1 MFKQDY
7 LYWKM
12 IEKLQL
18 EGGYRILQL
27 SKSNNEIWLETT
39 QKNKPRIIRILRHD
53 LDWSN
58 WMQRDMEITAG
69 RLEQLRKRLYVR
81 KLDALN
87 IYITTFP
94 PVDDWKFRLQDPLV
108 AGAKGHTTLHT
119 VLIDSEHLDTGL
131 QEVSK
136 FVQTDF
142 KLDDSIYIDVETIES
157 IKREVITVANKRIS
171 NEKQVFQNGKPF
183 FTYILI
189 AIQIIMFAILELHGG
204 STNTETLLKYGAKEN
219 FRILNGEWWRF
230 FSPMI
235 LHIGFIH
242 LLMNTLALY
251 YLGAEVERLYGKLRF
266 LMIYVFAGFVG
277 SLASF
282 VFNANISAG
291 ASGAIFGCFGA
302 LLFFGTAYP
311 SLFFRTMGPNVI
323 GIIIINLALG
333 FMIPGIDN
341 SGHIGG
347 LVGGFLAASIV
358 HLPKQKEFAKRLGGL
373 AATIVTVCA
382 LLYVG
387 YVVQPHSDNPQFIV
401 QTAQEYIEANE
412 IQKAYD
418 VLLTAEKQGTDSP
431 EVFFYLSYTE
441 IKLGKL
447 EEARDHLEIVTNK
460 APKISEAHYNL
471 ALVYVQLQDYEHAK
485 KAVEQAIKVDP
496 ENENYKELMNEIN
509 AMENG
514 SL

>member
-12 IEKLQL
+12 IEGLQM

-27 SKSNNEIWLETT
+27 SKSNNEVWLETT
-39 QKNKPRIIRILRHD
+39 QKHKPRIIRILRHD

-58 WMQRDMEITAG
+58 WMQRDMEITAQ
-69 RLEQLRKRLYVR
+69 RLEQLRKRLFVR

-87 IYITTFP
+87 IYITTYP
-94 PVDDWKFRLQDPLV
+94 PVDDWKFRLEGPLL
-108 AGAKGHTTLHT
+108 AGAKGLTTLHT
-119 VLIDSEHLDTGL
+119 VLMDAEHTDTGL

-136 FVQTDF
+136 FVEFD
-142 KLDDSIYIDVETIES
+142 LDLEDALYIDVDTIER
-157 IKREVITVANKRIS
+157 IKREVITVANNRIS
-171 NEKQVFQNGKPF
+171 NEKQIFQNGKPF

-189 AIQIIMFAILELHGG
+189 AIQLIMFAILELNGG
-204 STNTETLLKYGAKEN
+204 STNTETLLKFGAKEN

-230 FSPMI
+230 FTPMI

-242 LLMNTLALY
+242 LLMNTFALY
-251 YLGAEVERLYGKLRF
+251 YLGTEVERLYGKLRF
-266 LMIYVFAGFVG
+266 LFIYIFAGFVG

-302 LLFFGTAYP
+302 LLFFGTAFP

-323 GIIIINLALG
+323 GIIIFNLVLG

-358 HLPKQKEFAKRLGGL
+358 HLPKRKEFVKRLGGL
-373 AATIVTVCA
+373 VVTMGTIGT
-382 LLYVG
+382 LFYVG
-387 YVVQPHSDNPQFIV
+387 YVVQPHSDNPQFVV
-401 QTAQEYIEANE
+401 QTAQEYIQANE
-412 IQKAYD
+412 FQKAYD
-418 VLLTAEKQGTDSP
+418 MLITAEEKGTDAP
-431 EVFFYLSYTE
+431 EVYFYLSYTE
-441 IKLGKL
+441 IKLGKF

-460 APKISEAHYNL
+460 APEISEAHYNL
-471 ALVYVQLQDYEHAK
+471 ALVYVQLQEFENAR

-496 ENENYKELMNEIN
+496 DNEHYKDLMKEIN
-509 AMENG
+509 TMDHG
-514 SL
+514 PL